1 MKFKESETVEL
12 KLIVTDVIKKE
23 IVAFANSEGGTI
35 YIDVSDDGEVVGI
48 EDSDK
53 SDLQFSGM
61 VHDNIK
67 PDLSLFVSYRT
78 LNFDG
83 KEVLSID
90 VERGTNR
97 PYYLANK
104 GLRPEG
110 VYIRHG
116 FSSIPASYSTIRNII
131 KETDG
136 DVYESLRSINQDLTF
151 NSCENEL
158 KNRNIDFK
166 EQALKLVSNDGLY
179 TNLGLLLS
187 DQCPYT
193 IKAAVF
199 EDYDQSLFKDRNE
212 FSGSLLKQLED
223 VYSYIDKNNNNR
235 STFDKLWRIDTR
247 DYPEKALREALLNS
261 IVYRDYSYSA
271 STLISIYKDRLE
283 IVSVG
288 GLMPGYELNDIKNGL
303 SDTRN
308 PNLANIF
315 YRLKLIETYGTG
327 IKKIYDACELS
338 GCEPEIITTNNSFKI
353 ILPNIN
359 YKQNNNLYISS
370 PEMIYCDENVL
381 LKYLKDNKSVTRKE
395 VETLTRL
402 SQSSAGRIL
411 KKMVDEG
418 KLIQFG
424 GSRNIKY
431 ILRK

>member
-35 YIDVSDDGEVVGI
+35 YIGVSDDGEVVGI

-53 SDLQFSGM
+53 SGLQVSSM

-67 PDLSLFVSYRT
+67 PDLSMFVSYRT

-97 PYYLANK
+97 PYYLTNK

-116 FSSIPASYSTIRNII
+116 FSSIPASDSTIRNMI

-136 DVYESLRSINQDLTF
+136 DVYEALRSINQDLTF
-151 NSCENEL
+151 NSCENEF

-223 VYSYIDKNNNNR
+223 VYSFIDKYNNNR

-261 IVYRDYSYSA
+261 IVHRDYSYSA

-288 GLMPGYELNDIKNGL
+288 GLMPGYELKDIKNGL

-315 YRLKLIETYGTG
+315 YRLKLIEAYGTG
-327 IKKIYDACELS
+327 IKKIYDAYELS

-353 ILPNIN
+353 ILPNLN

-370 PEMIYCDENVL
+370 PEMIYCDENIL
-381 LKYLKDNKSVTRKE
+381 LKYLNDNQSITRKE
-395 VETLTRL
+395 VETLMGL

>member
-35 YIDVSDDGEVVGI
+35 YIGVSDDGEVVGI

-53 SDLQFSGM
+53 SGLQVSNM

-67 PDLSLFVSYRT
+67 PDLSMFVSYRT

-116 FSSIPASYSTIRNII
+116 FSSIPASDSNIRNMI

-136 DVYESLRSINQDLTF
+136 DVYEALRSINQDLTF
-151 NSCENEL
+151 NSCENEF

-223 VYSYIDKNNNNR
+223 VYSFIDKYNNNR

-261 IVYRDYSYSA
+261 IVHRDYSYSA

-288 GLMPGYELNDIKNGL
+288 GLMPGYELKDIKNGL

-315 YRLKLIETYGTG
+315 YRLKLIEAYGTG
-327 IKKIYDACELS
+327 IKKIYDAYELS

-353 ILPNIN
+353 ILPNLN

-370 PEMIYCDENVL
+370 PEMIYCDENIL
-381 LKYLKDNKSVTRKE
+381 LKYLNDNQSITRKE
-395 VETLTRL
+395 VETLMGL

>member
-35 YIDVSDDGEVVGI
+35 YIGVSDDGEVVGI

-53 SDLQFSGM
+53 SGLQVSNM

-67 PDLSLFVSYRT
+67 PDLSMFVSYRT

-116 FSSIPASYSTIRNII
+116 FSSIPASDSTIRNMI

-136 DVYESLRSINQDLTF
+136 DVYEALRSINQDLTF
-151 NSCENEL
+151 NSCENEF

-223 VYSYIDKNNNNR
+223 VYSFIDKYNNNR

-261 IVYRDYSYSA
+261 IVHRDYSYSA

-288 GLMPGYELNDIKNGL
+288 GLMPGYELKDIKNGL

-315 YRLKLIETYGTG
+315 YRLKLIEAYGTG
-327 IKKIYDACELS
+327 IKKIYDAYELS

-370 PEMIYCDENVL
+370 PEMKYCDENIL
-381 LKYLKDNKSVTRKE
+381 LKYLNDNQSITRRE
-395 VETLTRL
+395 VETLMGL

-424 GSRNIKY
+424 GSKNIKY
-431 ILRK
+431 MLRK

>member
-35 YIDVSDDGEVVGI
+35 YIGVSDDGEVVGI

-53 SDLQFSGM
+53 SGLQVSNM

-67 PDLSLFVSYRT
+67 PDLSMFVSYRT

-116 FSSIPASYSTIRNII
+116 FSSIPASDSTIRNMI

-136 DVYESLRSINQDLTF
+136 DVYEALRSINQDLTF
-151 NSCENEL
+151 NSCENEF

-223 VYSYIDKNNNNR
+223 VYSFIDKYNNNR

-261 IVYRDYSYSA
+261 IVHRDYSYSA

-288 GLMPGYELNDIKNGL
+288 GLMPGYELKDIKNGL

-315 YRLKLIETYGTG
+315 YRLKLIEAYGTG
-327 IKKIYDACELS
+327 IKKIYDAYELS

-370 PEMIYCDENVL
+370 PEMKYCDENIL
-381 LKYLKDNKSVTRKE
+381 LKYLNDNQSITRKE
-395 VETLTRL
+395 VETLMGL

-424 GSRNIKY
+424 GSKNIKY

>member
-12 KLIVTDVIKKE
+12 KLIVTDLIKKE

-35 YIDVSDDGEVVGI
+35 YVGVSDDGEVVGI

-53 SDLQFSGM
+53 SGLQVSSM

-67 PDLSLFVSYRT
+67 PDLSMFVSYRT

-116 FSSIPASYSTIRNII
+116 LSSIPASDSTIRNMI

-223 VYSYIDKNNNNR
+223 VYSYIDKYNNNR
-235 STFDKLWRIDTR
+235 STFDKLWRIDSR

-261 IVYRDYSYSA
+261 IVHRDYSYSA

-288 GLMPGYELNDIKNGL
+288 GLMPGYELKDIKNGL

-315 YRLKLIETYGTG
+315 YRLKLIEAYGTG
-327 IKKIYDACELS
+327 IKKIYDAYELS

-370 PEMIYCDENVL
+370 PEMIYCDENIL
-381 LKYLKDNKSVTRKE
+381 LKYLNDNQSITRKE
-395 VETLTRL
+395 VETLMGL

>member
-12 KLIVTDVIKKE
+12 KLIVTDLIKKE
-23 IVAFANSEGGTI
+23 IFAFANSEGGTI
-35 YIDVSDDGEVVGI
+35 FIGVSDDGEVVGI

-53 SDLQFSGM
+53 SGLQVSSM

-67 PDLSLFVSYRT
+67 PDLSMFVSYRT

-110 VYIRHG
+110 VYIRYG
-116 FSSIPASYSTIRNII
+116 FSSIPASDSTIRNMI
-131 KETDG
+131 KEIDG

-166 EQALKLVSNDGLY
+166 EQTLKLVSNDGLY

-223 VYSYIDKNNNNR
+223 VYSYIDKYNNNR

-261 IVYRDYSYSA
+261 IVHRDYSYSA
-271 STLISIYKDRLE
+271 STLISIYKDRLQ

-315 YRLKLIETYGTG
+315 YRLKLIEAYGTG
-327 IKKIYDACELS
+327 IKKIYDAYELS
-338 GCEPEIITTNNSFKI
+338 GCEPEIIATNNSFKI

-370 PEMIYCDENVL
+370 PEMIYCDENIL
-381 LKYLKDNKSVTRKE
+381 LKYLNDNQSITRKE
-395 VETLTRL
+395 VETLMGL

>member
-35 YIDVSDDGEVVGI
+35 YIGVSDDGEVVGI

-53 SDLQFSGM
+53 SGLQVSNM

-67 PDLSLFVSYRT
+67 PDLSMFVSYRT

-116 FSSIPASYSTIRNII
+116 FSSIPASDSTIRNMI

-136 DVYESLRSINQDLTF
+136 DVYEALRSINQDLTF
-151 NSCENEL
+151 NSCENEF

-223 VYSYIDKNNNNR
+223 VYSFIDKYNNNR

-261 IVYRDYSYSA
+261 IVHRDYSYSA

-288 GLMPGYELNDIKNGL
+288 GLMPGYELKDIKNGL

-315 YRLKLIETYGTG
+315 YRLKLIEAYGTG
-327 IKKIYDACELS
+327 IKKIYDAYELS

-353 ILPNIN
+353 ILPNLN

-370 PEMIYCDENVL
+370 AEMIYCDENIL
-381 LKYLKDNKSVTRKE
+381 LKYLNDNQSITRKE
-395 VETLTRL
+395 VETLMGL

>member
-35 YIDVSDDGEVVGI
+35 YIGVSDDGEVVGI

-53 SDLQFSGM
+53 SGLQVSSM

-67 PDLSLFVSYRT
+67 PDLSMFVSYRT

-116 FSSIPASYSTIRNII
+116 FSSIPASDSTIRNMI

-136 DVYESLRSINQDLTF
+136 DVYEALRSINQDLTF
-151 NSCENEL
+151 NSCENEF

-223 VYSYIDKNNNNR
+223 VYSFIDKYNNNR

-261 IVYRDYSYSA
+261 IVHRDYSYSA

-288 GLMPGYELNDIKNGL
+288 GLMPGYELKDIKNGL

-315 YRLKLIETYGTG
+315 YRLKLIEAYGTG
-327 IKKIYDACELS
+327 IKKIYDAYELS

-370 PEMIYCDENVL
+370 PEMKYCDENIL
-381 LKYLKDNKSVTRKE
+381 LKYLNDNQSITRKE
-395 VETLTRL
+395 VETLMGL

-431 ILRK
+431 MLRK

>member
-1 MKFKESETVEL
+1 MKFKESVTVEL

-35 YIDVSDDGEVVGI
+35 YIGVSDDGKVVGV

-53 SDLQFSGM
+53 CGLQVSSM
-61 VHDNIK
+61 VRDNIK
-67 PDLSLFVSYRT
+67 PDLSMFVSYRT

-116 FSSIPASYSTIRNII
+116 FSSIPASDSAIRNMI

-136 DVYESLRSINQDLTF
+136 DVYEVLRSINQELTF
-151 NSCENEL
+151 NACENEF

-166 EQALKLVSNDGLY
+166 EQALKIVSNDGLY

-223 VYSYIDKNNNNR
+223 VYSYIDRYNNNR

-261 IVYRDYSYSA
+261 IVHRDYSYSA

-288 GLMPGYELNDIKNGL
+288 GLMPGYELKDIKNGL
-303 SDTRN
+303 SDSRN

-315 YRLKLIETYGTG
+315 YRLKLIEAYGTG
-327 IKKIYDACELS
+327 IKKIYDAYELS

-353 ILPNIN
+353 ILPNVN
-359 YKQNNNLYISS
+359 YKQSNNLYISS

-381 LKYLKDNKSVTRKE
+381 LKYLNDNQSITRKE
-395 VETLTRL
+395 VETIMGL

-431 ILRK
+431 MLRK

>member
-35 YIDVSDDGEVVGI
+35 YIGVSDDGEVVGI

-53 SDLQFSGM
+53 SGLQVSNM

-67 PDLSLFVSYRT
+67 PDLSMFVSYRT

-116 FSSIPASYSTIRNII
+116 FSSIPASDSTIRNMI

-136 DVYESLRSINQDLTF
+136 DVYEALRSINQDLTF
-151 NSCENEL
+151 NSCENEF

-223 VYSYIDKNNNNR
+223 VYSFIDKYNNNR

-261 IVYRDYSYSA
+261 IVHRDYSYSA

-288 GLMPGYELNDIKNGL
+288 GLMPGYELKDIKNGL

-315 YRLKLIETYGTG
+315 YRLKLIEAYGTG
-327 IKKIYDACELS
+327 IKKIYDAYELS

-353 ILPNIN
+353 ILPNLN

-370 PEMIYCDENVL
+370 PEMIYCDENIL
-381 LKYLKDNKSVTRKE
+381 LKYLNDNQSITRKE
-395 VETLTRL
+395 VETLMGL

-424 GSRNIKY
+424 GSKNIKY
-431 ILRK
+431 MLRK

>member
-12 KLIVTDVIKKE
+12 KLIVTDLIKKE

-35 YIDVSDDGEVVGI
+35 YIGVSDDGEVVGI

-53 SDLQFSGM
+53 SGLQVSSM

-67 PDLSLFVSYRT
+67 PDLSMFVSYIT

-116 FSSIPASYSTIRNII
+116 LSSIPASDSTIRNMI

-136 DVYESLRSINQDLTF
+136 DVYEALRSIKQDLTF
-151 NSCENEL
+151 NSCENEF

-193 IKAAVF
+193 IKVAVF

-223 VYSYIDKNNNNR
+223 VYSFIDKYNNNR

-261 IVYRDYSYSA
+261 IVHRDYSYSA
-271 STLISIYKDRLE
+271 STLISIYKDRIE
-283 IVSVG
+283 IVSIG
-288 GLMPGYELNDIKNGL
+288 GLIKGYELSDIKNGI
-303 SDTRN
+303 SACRN
-308 PNLANIF
+308 ENLANIF
-315 YRLKLIETYGTG
+315 YRLKLIEAYGTG
-327 IKKIYDACELS
+327 IKKIYDAYELS

-395 VETLTRL
+395 VEALTGL

-431 ILRK
+431 MLRK

>member
-12 KLIVTDVIKKE
+12 KLIVTDFIKKE

-35 YIDVSDDGEVVGI
+35 YIGVSDDGEVVGI

-53 SDLQFSGM
+53 SGLQVSSM

-67 PDLSLFVSYRT
+67 PDLSMFVSYRT

-116 FSSIPASYSTIRNII
+116 FSSIPASDSTIRNMI

-136 DVYESLRSINQDLTF
+136 DVYEALRSINQDLTF
-151 NSCENEL
+151 NSCENEF

-166 EQALKLVSNDGLY
+166 EQTLKLVSNDGLY

-223 VYSYIDKNNNNR
+223 VYSYIDKYNNNR

-261 IVYRDYSYSA
+261 IVHRDYSYSA

-288 GLMPGYELNDIKNGL
+288 GLMPGYELKDIKNGL

-315 YRLKLIETYGTG
+315 YRLKLIEAYGTG
-327 IKKIYDACELS
+327 IKKIYDAYELS

-370 PEMIYCDENVL
+370 PGMIYCDENIL
-381 LKYLKDNKSVTRKE
+381 LKYLNDNQSITRKE
-395 VETLTRL
+395 VETLMGL

-431 ILRK
+431 MLRK

>member
-35 YIDVSDDGEVVGI
+35 YIGVSDDGEVVGI

-53 SDLQFSGM
+53 SGLQVSNM

-67 PDLSLFVSYRT
+67 PDLSMFVSYRT

-116 FSSIPASYSTIRNII
+116 FSSIPASDSTIRNMI

-136 DVYESLRSINQDLTF
+136 DVYEALRSINQDLTF
-151 NSCENEL
+151 NSCENEF

-223 VYSYIDKNNNNR
+223 VYSFIDKYNNNR

-261 IVYRDYSYSA
+261 IVHRDYSYSA

-288 GLMPGYELNDIKNGL
+288 GLMPGYELKDIKNGL

-315 YRLKLIETYGTG
+315 YRLKLIEAYGTG
-327 IKKIYDACELS
+327 IKKIYDAYELS

-353 ILPNIN
+353 ILPNLN
-359 YKQNNNLYISS
+359 YKQNNILYISS
-370 PEMIYCDENVL
+370 PEMIYCDENIL
-381 LKYLKDNKSVTRKE
+381 LKYLNDNQSITRKE
-395 VETLTRL
+395 VETLMGL

>member
-12 KLIVTDVIKKE
+12 KLIVTDVIKKV

-35 YIDVSDDGEVVGI
+35 YIGVSDDGEVVGI

-53 SDLQFSGM
+53 SGLQVSNM

-67 PDLSLFVSYRT
+67 PDLSMFVSYRT

-116 FSSIPASYSTIRNII
+116 FSSIPASDSTIRNMI

-136 DVYESLRSINQDLTF
+136 DVYEALRSINQDLTF
-151 NSCENEL
+151 NSCENEF

-223 VYSYIDKNNNNR
+223 VYSFIDKYNNNR

-261 IVYRDYSYSA
+261 IVHRDYSYSA

-288 GLMPGYELNDIKNGL
+288 GLMPGYELKDIKNGL

-315 YRLKLIETYGTG
+315 YRLKLIEAYGTG
-327 IKKIYDACELS
+327 IKKIYDAYELS

-353 ILPNIN
+353 ILPNLN

-370 PEMIYCDENVL
+370 PEMIYCDENIL
-381 LKYLKDNKSVTRKE
+381 LKYLNDNQSITRKE
-395 VETLTRL
+395 VETLMGL

>member
-1 MKFKESETVEL
+1 MKFKESVTVEL

-35 YIDVSDDGEVVGI
+35 YIGVCDDGEVVGV

-53 SDLQFSGM
+53 CGLQVSSM
-61 VHDNIK
+61 VRDNIK
-67 PDLSLFVSYRT
+67 PDLSMFVSYRT

-110 VYIRHG
+110 VYIRHE
-116 FSSIPASYSTIRNII
+116 FSSIPASDSAIRNMI

-136 DVYESLRSINQDLTF
+136 DVYEVLRSINQELTF
-151 NSCENEL
+151 NACENEF

-166 EQALKLVSNDGLY
+166 EQALKIVSNDGLY

-223 VYSYIDKNNNNR
+223 VYSYIDRYNNNR

-261 IVYRDYSYSA
+261 IVHRDYSYSA

-288 GLMPGYELNDIKNGL
+288 GLMPGYELKDIKNGL
-303 SDTRN
+303 SDSRN

-315 YRLKLIETYGTG
+315 YRLKLIEAYGTG
-327 IKKIYDACELS
+327 IKKIYDAYELS

-353 ILPNIN
+353 ILPNVN
-359 YKQNNNLYISS
+359 YKQSNNLYISS

-381 LKYLKDNKSVTRKE
+381 LKYLNDNQSITRKE
-395 VETLTRL
+395 VETIMGL

-431 ILRK
+431 MLRK

>member
-1 MKFKESETVEL
+1 M
-12 KLIVTDVIKKE
+12 
-23 IVAFANSEGGTI
+23 
-35 YIDVSDDGEVVGI
+35 
-48 EDSDK
+48 
-53 SDLQFSGM
+53 
-61 VHDNIK
+61 
-67 PDLSLFVSYRT
+67 
-78 LNFDG
+78 
-83 KEVLSID
+83 
-90 VERGTNR
+90 ERGTNR

-116 FSSIPASYSTIRNII
+116 FSSIPASDSTIRNMI

-136 DVYESLRSINQDLTF
+136 DVYEALRSINQDLTF
-151 NSCENEL
+151 NSCENEF

-166 EQALKLVSNDGLY
+166 EQTLKLVSNDGLY

-193 IKAAVF
+193 IKAAFF

-223 VYSYIDKNNNNR
+223 VYSYIDKYNNNR

-261 IVYRDYSYSA
+261 IVHRDYSYSA

-288 GLMPGYELNDIKNGL
+288 GLMPGYELKDIKNGL

-315 YRLKLIETYGTG
+315 YRLKLIEAYGTG
-327 IKKIYDACELS
+327 IKKIYDAYELS

-381 LKYLKDNKSVTRKE
+381 LKYLNDNQSITRKE
-395 VETLTRL
+395 VETLTGL

-431 ILRK
+431 MLRK

>member
-35 YIDVSDDGEVVGI
+35 YIGVSDDGEVVGI

-53 SDLQFSGM
+53 SGLQVSSM

-67 PDLSLFVSYRT
+67 PDLSMFVSYRT

-116 FSSIPASYSTIRNII
+116 FSSIPASDSTIRNMI

-136 DVYESLRSINQDLTF
+136 DVYEALRSINQDLTF
-151 NSCENEL
+151 NSCENEF

-223 VYSYIDKNNNNR
+223 VYSFIDKYNNNR

-261 IVYRDYSYSA
+261 IVHRDYSYSA

-288 GLMPGYELNDIKNGL
+288 GLMPGYELKDIKNGL

-315 YRLKLIETYGTG
+315 YRLKLIEAYGTG
-327 IKKIYDACELS
+327 IKKIYDAYELS

-353 ILPNIN
+353 ILPNLN

-370 PEMIYCDENVL
+370 PEMKYCDENIL
-381 LKYLKDNKSVTRKE
+381 LKYLNDNQSITRKE
-395 VETLTRL
+395 VETLMGL

>member
-35 YIDVSDDGEVVGI
+35 YIGVSDDGEVVGI

-53 SDLQFSGM
+53 SGLQVSNM

-67 PDLSLFVSYRT
+67 PDLSMFVSYRT

-116 FSSIPASYSTIRNII
+116 FSSIPASDSTIRNMI

-136 DVYESLRSINQDLTF
+136 DVYEALRSINQDLTF
-151 NSCENEL
+151 NSCENEF

-223 VYSYIDKNNNNR
+223 VYSFIDKYNNNR

-261 IVYRDYSYSA
+261 IVHRDYYYSA

-288 GLMPGYELNDIKNGL
+288 GLMPGYELKDIKNGL

-315 YRLKLIETYGTG
+315 YRLKLIEAYGTG
-327 IKKIYDACELS
+327 IKKIYDAYELS

-370 PEMIYCDENVL
+370 PEMKYCDENIL
-381 LKYLKDNKSVTRKE
+381 LKYLNDNQSITRKE
-395 VETLTRL
+395 VETLMGL

-424 GSRNIKY
+424 GSKNIKY
-431 ILRK
+431 MLRK

>member
-12 KLIVTDVIKKE
+12 KLTVTDVIKKE

-35 YIDVSDDGEVVGI
+35 YIGVSDDGEVVGI

-53 SDLQFSGM
+53 SGLQVSNM

-67 PDLSLFVSYRT
+67 PDLSMFVSYRT

-116 FSSIPASYSTIRNII
+116 FSSIPASDSTIRNMI

-136 DVYESLRSINQDLTF
+136 DVYEALRSINQDLTF
-151 NSCENEL
+151 NSCENEF

-223 VYSYIDKNNNNR
+223 VYSYIDKYNNNR

-261 IVYRDYSYSA
+261 IVHRDYSYSA

-288 GLMPGYELNDIKNGL
+288 GLMPGYELKDIKNGL

-315 YRLKLIETYGTG
+315 YRLKLIEAYGTG
-327 IKKIYDACELS
+327 IKKIYDAYELS

-370 PEMIYCDENVL
+370 PEMIYCDENIL
-381 LKYLKDNKSVTRKE
+381 LKYLNDNQSITRKE
-395 VETLTRL
+395 VETLTGL

-431 ILRK
+431 MLRK

>member
-35 YIDVSDDGEVVGI
+35 YIGVSDDGEVVGI

-53 SDLQFSGM
+53 SGLQVSNM

-67 PDLSLFVSYRT
+67 PDLSMFVSYRT

-110 VYIRHG
+110 IYIRHG
-116 FSSIPASYSTIRNII
+116 FSSIPASDSTIRNMI

-136 DVYESLRSINQDLTF
+136 DVYEALRSINQDLTF
-151 NSCENEL
+151 NSCENEF

-223 VYSYIDKNNNNR
+223 VYSFIDKYNNNR

-261 IVYRDYSYSA
+261 IVHRDYYYSA

-288 GLMPGYELNDIKNGL
+288 GLMPGYELKDIKNGL

-315 YRLKLIETYGTG
+315 YRLKLIEAYGTG
-327 IKKIYDACELS
+327 IKKIYDAYELS

-370 PEMIYCDENVL
+370 PEMKYCNENIL
-381 LKYLKDNKSVTRKE
+381 LKYLNDNQSITRKE
-395 VETLTRL
+395 VETLMGL

-424 GSRNIKY
+424 GSKNIKY
-431 ILRK
+431 MLRK

>member
-35 YIDVSDDGEVVGI
+35 YIGVSDDGEVVGI

-53 SDLQFSGM
+53 SGLQVSNM

-67 PDLSLFVSYRT
+67 PDLSMFVSYRT

-116 FSSIPASYSTIRNII
+116 FSSIPASDSTIRNMI

-136 DVYESLRSINQDLTF
+136 DVYEALRSINQDLTF
-151 NSCENEL
+151 NSCENEF

-223 VYSYIDKNNNNR
+223 VYSFIDKYNNNR

-261 IVYRDYSYSA
+261 IVHRDYSYSA

-288 GLMPGYELNDIKNGL
+288 GLMPGYELKDIKNGL

-315 YRLKLIETYGTG
+315 YRLKLIEAYGTG
-327 IKKIYDACELS
+327 IKKIYDAYELS

-353 ILPNIN
+353 ILPNLN

-370 PEMIYCDENVL
+370 PEMKYCDENIL
-381 LKYLKDNKSVTRKE
+381 LKYLNDNQSITRKE
-395 VETLTRL
+395 VETLMGL

>member
-1 MKFKESETVEL
+1 MKFKESVTVEL

-35 YIDVSDDGEVVGI
+35 YIGVCDDGEVVGV

-53 SDLQFSGM
+53 CGLQVSSM
-61 VHDNIK
+61 VRDNIK
-67 PDLSLFVSYRT
+67 PDLSMFVSYRT

-116 FSSIPASYSTIRNII
+116 FSSIPASDSAIRNMI

-136 DVYESLRSINQDLTF
+136 DVYEVLRSINQELTF
-151 NSCENEL
+151 NACENEF

-166 EQALKLVSNDGLY
+166 EQALKIVSNDGLY

-223 VYSYIDKNNNNR
+223 VYSYIDRYNNNR

-261 IVYRDYSYSA
+261 IVHRDYSYSA

-288 GLMPGYELNDIKNGL
+288 GLMPGYELKDIKNGL
-303 SDTRN
+303 SDSRN

-315 YRLKLIETYGTG
+315 YRLKLIEAYGTG
-327 IKKIYDACELS
+327 IKKIYDAYELS

-353 ILPNIN
+353 ILPNVN
-359 YKQNNNLYISS
+359 YKQSNNLYISS

-381 LKYLKDNKSVTRKE
+381 LKYLNDNQSITRKE
-395 VETLTRL
+395 VETIMGL

-431 ILRK
+431 MLRK

>member
-35 YIDVSDDGEVVGI
+35 YIGVSDDGEVVGI

-53 SDLQFSGM
+53 SGLQVSNM

-67 PDLSLFVSYRT
+67 PDLSMFVSYRT

-116 FSSIPASYSTIRNII
+116 FSSIPASDSTIRNMI

-136 DVYESLRSINQDLTF
+136 DVYEALRSINQDLTF
-151 NSCENEL
+151 NSCENEF

-223 VYSYIDKNNNNR
+223 VYSFIDKYNNNR

-261 IVYRDYSYSA
+261 IVHRDYSYSA

-288 GLMPGYELNDIKNGL
+288 GLMPGYELKDIKNGL

-315 YRLKLIETYGTG
+315 YRLKLIEAYGTG
-327 IKKIYDACELS
+327 IKKIYDAYELS

-370 PEMIYCDENVL
+370 PEMKYCDENIL
-381 LKYLKDNKSVTRKE
+381 LKYLNDNQSITRKE
-395 VETLTRL
+395 VETLMGL

-411 KKMVDEG
+411 KKDG
-418 KLIQFG
+418 
-424 GSRNIKY
+424 
-431 ILRK
+431 

>member
-35 YIDVSDDGEVVGI
+35 YIGVSDDGEVVGI

-53 SDLQFSGM
+53 SGLQVSNM

-67 PDLSLFVSYRT
+67 PDLSMFVSYRT

-116 FSSIPASYSTIRNII
+116 FSSIPASDSTIRNMI

-136 DVYESLRSINQDLTF
+136 DVYEALRSINQDLTF
-151 NSCENEL
+151 NSCENEF

-223 VYSYIDKNNNNR
+223 VYSFIDKYNNNR

-261 IVYRDYSYSA
+261 IVHRDYSYSA

-288 GLMPGYELNDIKNGL
+288 GLMPGYELKDIKNGL

-315 YRLKLIETYGTG
+315 YRLKLIEAYGTG
-327 IKKIYDACELS
+327 IKKIYDAYELS

-370 PEMIYCDENVL
+370 PEMKYCDENIL
-381 LKYLKDNKSVTRKE
+381 LKYLNDNQSITRKE
-395 VETLTRL
+395 VETLMGL

>member
-35 YIDVSDDGEVVGI
+35 YIGVSDDGEVVGI

-53 SDLQFSGM
+53 SGLQVSNM

-67 PDLSLFVSYRT
+67 PDLSMFVSYRT

-116 FSSIPASYSTIRNII
+116 FSSIPASDSTIRNMI

-136 DVYESLRSINQDLTF
+136 DVYEALRSINQDLTF
-151 NSCENEL
+151 NSCENEF

-223 VYSYIDKNNNNR
+223 VYSFIDKYNNNR

-261 IVYRDYSYSA
+261 IVHRDYSYSA

-288 GLMPGYELNDIKNGL
+288 GLMPGYELKDIKNGL

-315 YRLKLIETYGTG
+315 YRLKLIEAYGTG
-327 IKKIYDACELS
+327 IKKIYDAYELS

-370 PEMIYCDENVL
+370 PEMKYCDENIL
-381 LKYLKDNKSVTRKE
+381 LKYLNDNQSITRKE
-395 VETLTRL
+395 VETLMGL

-431 ILRK
+431 MLRK

>member
-35 YIDVSDDGEVVGI
+35 YIGVSDDGEVVGI

-53 SDLQFSGM
+53 SGLQVSSM

-67 PDLSLFVSYRT
+67 PDLSMFVSYRT

-116 FSSIPASYSTIRNII
+116 FSSIPASDSTIRNMI

-136 DVYESLRSINQDLTF
+136 DVYEALRSINQDLTF
-151 NSCENEL
+151 NSCENEF

-223 VYSYIDKNNNNR
+223 VYSFIDKYNNNR

-261 IVYRDYSYSA
+261 IVHRDYSYSA

-288 GLMPGYELNDIKNGL
+288 GLMPGYELKDIKNGL

-315 YRLKLIETYGTG
+315 YRLKLIEAYGTG
-327 IKKIYDACELS
+327 IKKIYDAYELS

-353 ILPNIN
+353 ILPNLN

-370 PEMIYCDENVL
+370 PEMIYCDENIL
-381 LKYLKDNKSVTRKE
+381 LKYLNDNQSITRKE
-395 VETLTRL
+395 VETLMGL

-424 GSRNIKY
+424 GSKNIKY
-431 ILRK
+431 MLRK

>member
-35 YIDVSDDGEVVGI
+35 YIGVSDDGEVVGI

-53 SDLQFSGM
+53 SGLQVSNM

-67 PDLSLFVSYRT
+67 PDLSMFVSYRT

-116 FSSIPASYSTIRNII
+116 FSSIPASDSTIRNMI

-136 DVYESLRSINQDLTF
+136 DVYEALRSINQDLTF
-151 NSCENEL
+151 NSCENEF

-212 FSGSLLKQLED
+212 FSGSLLKQIED
-223 VYSYIDKNNNNR
+223 VYSFIDKYNNNR

-261 IVYRDYSYSA
+261 IVHRDYSYSA

-288 GLMPGYELNDIKNGL
+288 GLMPGYELKDIKNGL

-315 YRLKLIETYGTG
+315 YRLKLIEAYGTG
-327 IKKIYDACELS
+327 IKKIYDAYELS

-370 PEMIYCDENVL
+370 PEMIYCDENIL
-381 LKYLKDNKSVTRKE
+381 LKYLNDNQSITRKE
-395 VETLTRL
+395 VETLMGL

-431 ILRK
+431 MLRK

>member
-1 MKFKESETVEL
+1 MKFKESVTVEL

-35 YIDVSDDGEVVGI
+35 YIGVCDDGEVVGV

-53 SDLQFSGM
+53 CGLQVSSM
-61 VHDNIK
+61 VRDNIK
-67 PDLSLFVSYRT
+67 PDLSMFVSYRT

-116 FSSIPASYSTIRNII
+116 FSSIPASDSAIRNMI

-136 DVYESLRSINQDLTF
+136 DVYEVLRSINQELTF
-151 NSCENEL
+151 NACENEF

-166 EQALKLVSNDGLY
+166 EQALKIVSNDGLY

-223 VYSYIDKNNNNR
+223 VYSYIDRYNNNR

-261 IVYRDYSYSA
+261 IVHRDYSYSA

-288 GLMPGYELNDIKNGL
+288 GLMPGYELKDIKNGL
-303 SDTRN
+303 SDSRN

-315 YRLKLIETYGTG
+315 YRLKLIEAYGTG
-327 IKKIYDACELS
+327 IKKIYDAYELS

-359 YKQNNNLYISS
+359 YKQSNNLYISS

-381 LKYLKDNKSVTRKE
+381 LKYLNDNQSITRKE
-395 VETLTRL
+395 VETIMGL

-431 ILRK
+431 MLRK

>member
-1 MKFKESETVEL
+1 MKFKESETIEL

-35 YIDVSDDGEVVGI
+35 YIGVSDDGEVVGI

-53 SDLQFSGM
+53 SGLQVSSM

-67 PDLSLFVSYRT
+67 PDLSMFVSYRT

-116 FSSIPASYSTIRNII
+116 FSSIPASDSTIRNMI
-131 KETDG
+131 KETGG
-136 DVYESLRSINQDLTF
+136 DVYEALRSINQDLTF
-151 NSCENEL
+151 NSCENEF

-223 VYSYIDKNNNNR
+223 VYSYTDKYNNNR

-261 IVYRDYSYSA
+261 IVHRDYSYSA

-288 GLMPGYELNDIKNGL
+288 GLMPGYELKDIKNGL

-315 YRLKLIETYGTG
+315 YRLKLIEAYGTG
-327 IKKIYDACELS
+327 IKKIYDAYELS

-353 ILPNIN
+353 ILPNLN

-370 PEMIYCDENVL
+370 PEMIYCDENIL
-381 LKYLKDNKSVTRKE
+381 LKYLNDNQSITRKE
-395 VETLTRL
+395 VETLMGL

>member
-1 MKFKESETVEL
+1 MRL
-12 KLIVTDVIKKE
+12 R
-23 IVAFANSEGGTI
+23 EGGTI
-35 YIDVSDDGEVVGI
+35 YIGVSDDGEVVGI

-53 SDLQFSGM
+53 SGLQVSNM

-67 PDLSLFVSYRT
+67 PDLSMFVSYRT

-116 FSSIPASYSTIRNII
+116 FSSIPASDSTIRNMI

-136 DVYESLRSINQDLTF
+136 DVYEALRSINQDLTF
-151 NSCENEL
+151 NSCENEF

-223 VYSYIDKNNNNR
+223 VYSFIDKYNNNR

-261 IVYRDYSYSA
+261 IVHRDYSYSA

-288 GLMPGYELNDIKNGL
+288 GLMPGYELKDIKNGL

-315 YRLKLIETYGTG
+315 YRLKLIEAYGTG
-327 IKKIYDACELS
+327 IKKIYDAYELS

-353 ILPNIN
+353 ILPNLN

-370 PEMIYCDENVL
+370 PEMIYCDENIL
-381 LKYLKDNKSVTRKE
+381 LKYLNDNQSITRKE
-395 VETLTRL
+395 VETLMGL

-424 GSRNIKY
+424 GSKNIKY
-431 ILRK
+431 MLRK

>member
-35 YIDVSDDGEVVGI
+35 YIGVSDDGEVVGI

-53 SDLQFSGM
+53 SGLQVSNM

-67 PDLSLFVSYRT
+67 PDLSMFVSYRT

-116 FSSIPASYSTIRNII
+116 FSSIPASDSTIRNMI

-136 DVYESLRSINQDLTF
+136 DVYEALRSINQDLTF
-151 NSCENEL
+151 NSCENEF

-223 VYSYIDKNNNNR
+223 VYSFIDKYNNNR

-261 IVYRDYSYSA
+261 IVHRDYSYSA

-288 GLMPGYELNDIKNGL
+288 GLMPGYELKDIKNGL

-315 YRLKLIETYGTG
+315 YRLKLIEAYGTG
-327 IKKIYDACELS
+327 IKKIYDAYELS

-370 PEMIYCDENVL
+370 PEMIYCDENIL
-381 LKYLKDNKSVTRKE
+381 LKYLNDNQSITRKE
-395 VETLTRL
+395 VETLMGL

-431 ILRK
+431 MLRK

>member
-1 MKFKESETVEL
+1 MKFKESVTVEL

-35 YIDVSDDGEVVGI
+35 YIGVSDDGEVVGV

-53 SDLQFSGM
+53 CGLQVSSM
-61 VHDNIK
+61 VRDNIK
-67 PDLSLFVSYRT
+67 PDLSMFVSYRT

-116 FSSIPASYSTIRNII
+116 FSSIPASDSAIRNMI

-136 DVYESLRSINQDLTF
+136 DVYEVLRSINQELTF
-151 NSCENEL
+151 NACENEF

-166 EQALKLVSNDGLY
+166 KQALKIVSNDGLY

-223 VYSYIDKNNNNR
+223 VYSYIDRYNNNR

-261 IVYRDYSYSA
+261 IVHRDYSYSA
-271 STLISIYKDRLE
+271 STLIGIYKDRLE

-288 GLMPGYELNDIKNGL
+288 GLMPGYELKDIKNGL
-303 SDTRN
+303 SDSRN

-315 YRLKLIETYGTG
+315 YRLKLIEAYGTG
-327 IKKIYDACELS
+327 IKKIYDAYELS

-359 YKQNNNLYISS
+359 YKQSNNLYISS

-381 LKYLKDNKSVTRKE
+381 LKYLNDNQSITRKE
-395 VETLTRL
+395 VETIMGL

-431 ILRK
+431 MLRK

>member
-35 YIDVSDDGEVVGI
+35 YIGVSDDGEVVGI

-53 SDLQFSGM
+53 SGLQVSSM

-67 PDLSLFVSYRT
+67 PDLSMFVSYRT

-97 PYYLANK
+97 PYYLTNK

-116 FSSIPASYSTIRNII
+116 FSSIPASDSTIRNMI

-136 DVYESLRSINQDLTF
+136 DVYEALRSINQDLTF
-151 NSCENEL
+151 NSCENEF

-166 EQALKLVSNDGLY
+166 EQALKLASNDGLY

-223 VYSYIDKNNNNR
+223 VYSFIDKYNNNR

-261 IVYRDYSYSA
+261 IVHRDYSYSA

-288 GLMPGYELNDIKNGL
+288 GLMPGYELKDIKNGL

-315 YRLKLIETYGTG
+315 YRLKLIEAYGTG
-327 IKKIYDACELS
+327 IKKIYDAYELS

-353 ILPNIN
+353 ILPNLN

-370 PEMIYCDENVL
+370 PEMIYCDENIL
-381 LKYLKDNKSVTRKE
+381 LKYLNDNQSITRKE
-395 VETLTRL
+395 VETLMGL

>member
-1 MKFKESETVEL
+1 MKFKESVTVEL

-35 YIDVSDDGEVVGI
+35 YIGVSDDGEVVGV

-53 SDLQFSGM
+53 CGLQVSSM
-61 VHDNIK
+61 VRDNIK
-67 PDLSLFVSYRT
+67 PDLSMFVSYRT

-116 FSSIPASYSTIRNII
+116 FSSIPASDSAIRNMI

-136 DVYESLRSINQDLTF
+136 DVYEVLRSINQELTF
-151 NSCENEL
+151 NACENEF

-187 DQCPYT
+187 DQCSYT

-223 VYSYIDKNNNNR
+223 VYSYIDRYNNNR

-261 IVYRDYSYSA
+261 IVHRDYSYSA

-288 GLMPGYELNDIKNGL
+288 GLMPGYELKDIKNGL
-303 SDTRN
+303 SDSRN

-315 YRLKLIETYGTG
+315 YRLKLIEAYGTG
-327 IKKIYDACELS
+327 IKKIYDAYELS

-353 ILPNIN
+353 ILPNVN
-359 YKQNNNLYISS
+359 YKQSNNLYISS

-381 LKYLKDNKSVTRKE
+381 LKYLNDNQSITRKE
-395 VETLTRL
+395 VETIMGL

-431 ILRK
+431 MLRK

>member
-12 KLIVTDVIKKE
+12 KLIVTDLIKKE
-23 IVAFANSEGGTI
+23 IFAFANSEGGTI
-35 YIDVSDDGEVVGI
+35 FIGVSDDGEVVGI

-53 SDLQFSGM
+53 SGLQVSSM

-67 PDLSLFVSYRT
+67 PDLSMFVSYRT

-110 VYIRHG
+110 VYIRYG
-116 FSSIPASYSTIRNII
+116 FSSIPASDSTIRNMI
-131 KETDG
+131 KEIDG

-223 VYSYIDKNNNNR
+223 VYSYIDKYNNNR

-261 IVYRDYSYSA
+261 IVHRDYSYSA
-271 STLISIYKDRLE
+271 STLISIYKDRLQ

-315 YRLKLIETYGTG
+315 YRLKLIEAYGTG
-327 IKKIYDACELS
+327 IKKIYDAYELS
-338 GCEPEIITTNNSFKI
+338 GCEPEIIATNNSFKI

-370 PEMIYCDENVL
+370 PEMIYCDENIL
-381 LKYLKDNKSVTRKE
+381 LKYLNDNQSITRKE
-395 VETLTRL
+395 VETLMGL

>member
-35 YIDVSDDGEVVGI
+35 YIGVSDDGEVVGI

-53 SDLQFSGM
+53 SGLQVSNM

-67 PDLSLFVSYRT
+67 PDLSMFVSYRT

-116 FSSIPASYSTIRNII
+116 FSSIPASDSTIRNMI

-136 DVYESLRSINQDLTF
+136 DVYEALRSINQDLTF
-151 NSCENEL
+151 NSCENEF

-223 VYSYIDKNNNNR
+223 VYSYIDKYNNNR

-261 IVYRDYSYSA
+261 IVHRDYSYSA

-288 GLMPGYELNDIKNGL
+288 GLMPGYELKDIKNGL

-315 YRLKLIETYGTG
+315 YRLKLIEAYGTG
-327 IKKIYDACELS
+327 IKKIYDAYELS

-370 PEMIYCDENVL
+370 PEMIYCDENIL
-381 LKYLKDNKSVTRKE
+381 LKYLNDNQSITRKE
-395 VETLTRL
+395 VETLTGL

-431 ILRK
+431 MLRK

>member
-35 YIDVSDDGEVVGI
+35 YIGVSDDGEVVGI

-53 SDLQFSGM
+53 SGLQVSNM

-67 PDLSLFVSYRT
+67 PDLSMFVSYRT

-116 FSSIPASYSTIRNII
+116 FSSIPASDSTIRNMI

-136 DVYESLRSINQDLTF
+136 DVYEALRSINQDLTF
-151 NSCENEL
+151 NSCENEF

-223 VYSYIDKNNNNR
+223 VYSFIDKYNNNR

-261 IVYRDYSYSA
+261 IVHRDYSYSA

-288 GLMPGYELNDIKNGL
+288 GLMPGYELKDIKNGL

-315 YRLKLIETYGTG
+315 YSLKLIEAYGTG
-327 IKKIYDACELS
+327 IKKIYDAYELS

-353 ILPNIN
+353 ILPNLN

-370 PEMIYCDENVL
+370 PEMIYCDENIL
-381 LKYLKDNKSVTRKE
+381 LKYLNDNQSITRKE
-395 VETLTRL
+395 VETLMGL

>member
-35 YIDVSDDGEVVGI
+35 YIGVSDDGEVVGI

-53 SDLQFSGM
+53 SGLQVSNM

-67 PDLSLFVSYRT
+67 PDLSMFVSYRT

-116 FSSIPASYSTIRNII
+116 FSSIPASDSTIRNMI

-136 DVYESLRSINQDLTF
+136 DVYEALRSINQDLTF
-151 NSCENEL
+151 NSCENEF

-223 VYSYIDKNNNNR
+223 VYSFIDKYNNNR

-261 IVYRDYSYSA
+261 IVHRDYYYSA

-288 GLMPGYELNDIKNGL
+288 GLMPGYKLKDIKNGL

-315 YRLKLIETYGTG
+315 YRLKLIEAYGTG
-327 IKKIYDACELS
+327 IKKIYDAYELS

-370 PEMIYCDENVL
+370 PEMIYCDENIL
-381 LKYLKDNKSVTRKE
+381 LKYLNDNQSITRKE
-395 VETLTRL
+395 VETLMGL

-431 ILRK
+431 MLRK

>member
-35 YIDVSDDGEVVGI
+35 YIGVSDDGEVVGI

-53 SDLQFSGM
+53 SGLQVSSM

-67 PDLSLFVSYRT
+67 PDLSMFVSYRT

-116 FSSIPASYSTIRNII
+116 FSPIPASDSTIRNMI

-136 DVYESLRSINQDLTF
+136 DVYEALRSINQDLTF
-151 NSCENEL
+151 NSCENEF

-166 EQALKLVSNDGLY
+166 EQELKLVSNDGLY

-223 VYSYIDKNNNNR
+223 VYSFIDKYNNNR

-261 IVYRDYSYSA
+261 IVHRDYSYSA

-288 GLMPGYELNDIKNGL
+288 GLMPGYELKDIKNGL

-315 YRLKLIETYGTG
+315 YRLKLIEAYGTG
-327 IKKIYDACELS
+327 IKKIYDAYELS

-353 ILPNIN
+353 ILPNLN

-370 PEMIYCDENVL
+370 PEMIYCDENIL
-381 LKYLKDNKSVTRKE
+381 LKYLNDNQSITRKE
-395 VETLTRL
+395 VETLMGL